1 MSFDIQVLWHE
12 RDTTH
17 LCCVVSRSQINIFNS
32 IELMSFHDA
41 DTPHGCSDMIAA
53 HRFRLSIAY
62 DTRSSGYGMHSI
74 FLINKKPGHR
84 Y

>member
-1 MSFDIQVLWHE
+1 MSFDIQVLWMSAIQHIY
-12 RDTTH
+12 
-17 LCCVVSRSQINIFNS
+17 CCVVSRSDKYFNS

-62 DTRSSGYGMHSI
+62 DTRPSGYGTHSI

>member
-41 DTPHGCSDMIAA
+41 DTPHVCSDMIAA
-53 HRFRLSIAY
+53 HRF
-62 DTRSSGYGMHSI
+62 
-74 FLINKKPGHR
+74 
-84 Y
+84 